1 MENLKDFLGPKT
13 FNRISYVAVICW
25 ILYGVTL
32 LGIFAEME
40 NSDSFRC
47 EAKLERID
55 RVRGKC
61 SDQYNEQYN
70 KFRIP
75 LYGFVIANF
84 SLIGIVCVIYSQ
96 IVKSRVD
103 DLLSGDS
110 RRTDPETQLN
120 DGNKRHKLFVAYFCQ
135 LATRFAMG
143 IIFIVLQTQ
152 VLYPDNFPPDFHCQI
167 AAASHAANASSTS
180 NIQNSTEC
188 HNQQATKITSWMNA
202 VTVGNGVLALIIL
215 VEIMCIL
222 VLRVKEGNEFLEDS
236 SFLKSY
242 LPSKEPQEP
251 GHPGQEPS
259 RELRLLLT
267 DPEEPKGEQPEESL
281 SVDEFIKRQREK
293 IIESTEKDRSLKTL
307 FQAKHGEGK
316 RNKDLKLDDIYT
328 DLILIKDRARY
339 KITANRQEQL
349 KVFPMPQEK
358 FQQITREEIVDAENK
373 KILIVGR
380 PGIGKTLF
388 LTKWIRDWAS
398 GSASSGELHFEFAF
412 FLKFRKFNSL
422 GELSLHDLLLR
433 SEYPLTLSDEVWN
446 LVNRNPERVLIFFDG
461 LDEFLDKSCVA
472 KTSNCK
478 NGEKP
483 MPLSA
488 LFYNIVEGN
497 LLPGASVLTTTRPT
511 AVAEV
516 TDLSFDKTVEI
527 LGFALEQVEKYV
539 ENFTEVAVEDLVDA
553 GKKIWEHIKTNMN
566 IFSLCYIPVNCFIIS
581 SCLLEVLKRS
591 EEGLTGVGLP
601 TKLTEIYQIS
611 MKLFF
616 FRHDEHR
623 DKDLCREDINS
634 KHLPPEV
641 EKKIKPLAKLAF
653 DGLTEKRLIFGQK
666 EVPEDLVDSALFHR
680 LPDHKPDVF
689 TNEAQ
694 YCFIHLTMQEFLAAK
709 HITETM
715 TKDEL
720 RTFVAEHIQNG
731 EWQLVL
737 QFVAGLLGVQ
747 SIDIFTDLLP
757 ETTEEKDE
765 RQLMFDDSFEGRT
778 ITCWPTYSETD
789 LAVTLMKC
797 INETNESGSVV
808 QSKLEEIGF
817 NAVDFSECRLAP
829 ADCTAVV
836 HLIQSVQ
843 QISLINLDDN
853 NIGSLGCVEI
863 VKLFDNSNCQLRG
876 LNLSNNN
883 IGDKG
888 VKLLSNALVN
898 NNCKVSSL
906 NLWYNNITDEGVK
919 LLSNALVNNNCK
931 VSSLNLAANNITDEG
946 VKLLSNALVN
956 NNCKVSSLNLGRNNI
971 TDEGVKL
978 LSNALVNNNCKVSGL
993 DLGFN
998 NITAEGVKLLSNAL
1012 VNNNCKVSSLNLGYN
1027 NITDEGVKL
1036 LSNALVNNNCK
1047 VSSLNLGFNN
1057 ITAEGVKLLS
1067 NALVNNNCK
1076 VSSLNLGN
1084 NNITDEG
1091 VKLLSNALVN
1101 NNCKVSSLNL
1111 GNNNITDEGVKLL
1124 SNALV
1129 NKNCKVSGLDLAAN
1143 NITDEGV
1150 KLLSNALVNNNCKVS
1165 SLNLGRNNITDEGVK
1180 LLSNALVNN
1189 NCKVSGLDL
1198 EACNITDEGVKL
1210 LGNAL
1215 VNNNCKVSSLSLR
1228 YNNIT
1233 DEGVKLL
1240 SNALV
1245 NNNKLR
1251 CLDLFG
1257 NDEITNEAKQQ
1268 IEQANPNCTVI
1279 IEIV

>member
-1 MENLKDFLGPKT
+1 MENLKDLLAPKT

-32 LGIFAEME
+32 FGIFAAME
-40 NSDSFRC
+40 NSDNFRC
-47 EAKLERID
+47 EAKLEKMD
-55 RVRGKC
+55 LVRGKC
-61 SDQYNEQYN
+61 SDQYNKQHN
-70 KFRIP
+70 KSGIP
-75 LYGFVIANF
+75 VYGFVIANF

-96 IVKSRVD
+96 VVKSRV
-103 DLLSGDS
+103 GEVVEAN
-110 RRTDPETQLN
+110 RRSTDAESQN
-120 DGNKRHKLFVAYFCQ
+120 IDGTRPKRRLFVAYFCQ
-135 LATRFAMG
+135 LATRFAIG
-143 IIFIVLQTQ
+143 IIFIVLQTK
-152 VLYPDNFPPDFHCQI
+152 VLYPDKFPSDFHCQI
-167 AAASHAANASSTS
+167 AAASHAANASSAS
-180 NIQNSTEC
+180 NIQNSTMYEC

-202 VTVGNGVLALIIL
+202 VIVGNGVLAVIIL
-215 VEIMCIL
+215 VEIICIL
-222 VLRVKEGNEFLEDS
+222 VLRVKEGNKFLEDLA
-236 SFLKSY
+236 FLKYY
-242 LPSKEPQEP
+242 LPSEEPQEL
-251 GHPGQEPS
+251 GHPGQEPP
-259 RELRLLLT
+259 RELRSLLT
-267 DPEEPKGEQPEESL
+267 EPEEPIEEQLQQPS
-281 SVDEFIKRQREK
+281 SVDEFTKRQREKIIEEPQELGHPGQEPPRELRSLLTEPEEPIEEQLQQPSSVDEFTKRQREK
-293 IIESTEKDRSLKTL
+293 IIESTEKDRGLKTL

-328 DLILIKDRARY
+328 NLILMKDRARY
-339 KITANRQEQL
+339 NITANRQEQL

-358 FQQITREEIVDAENK
+358 FQQITREEIVDAQNK

-398 GSASSGELHFEFAF
+398 GSASSGGLRFEFAF

-461 LDEFLDKSCVA
+461 LDEFLDKSSVA
-472 KTSNCK
+472 KPSNCK

-483 MPLSA
+483 MLLSA

-497 LLPGASVLTTTRPT
+497 LLPRASVLTTTRPT
-511 AVAEV
+511 AVEDV
-516 TDLSFDKTVEI
+516 TDLSFDKTIEI
-527 LGFALEQVEKYV
+527 LGFASEQVEKYV
-539 ENFTEVAVEDLVDA
+539 ENFTKVAVEDVADA

-591 EEGLTGVGLP
+591 EVDLTGVGLP
-601 TKLTEIYQIS
+601 TKLTKIYQIS

-623 DKDLCREDINS
+623 DKDLRREDINS

-680 LPDHKPDVF
+680 LPDHNPDVF

-720 RTFVAEHIQNG
+720 RTFVAEHIKNG

-737 QFVAGLLGVQ
+737 QFVAGLLGKQ
-747 SIDIFTDLLP
+747 SIDIFTNLLP
-757 ETTEEKDE
+757 ETTEEEDE
-765 RQLMFDDSFEGRT
+765 SELMRDDSLEGR
-778 ITCWPTYSETD
+778 IVTCWPTYSEKD

-808 QSKLEEIGF
+808 QSKLEKIGF
-817 NAVDFSECRLAP
+817 DAVDFSRCRLAP

-836 HLIQSVQ
+836 PLIKSVQ
-843 QISLINLDDN
+843 QISLISLTNN

-876 LNLSNNN
+876 LNLGYNN
-883 IGDKG
+883 IRDEG

-906 NLWYNNITDEGVK
+906 NLEVNNITDEGVKLLSNALVNNNCKVSSLNLAENNITDEGVKLLSNALVNNNCKVSSLTLEYNNITDEGVK

-931 VSSLNLAANNITDEG
+931 VSSLNLAHNNITDEG

-956 NNCKVSSLNLGRNNI
+956 NNCKVSSLNLAG
-971 TDEGVKL
+971 
-978 LSNALVNNNCKVSGL
+978 
-993 DLGFN
+993 
-998 NITAEGVKLLSNAL
+998 
-1012 VNNNCKVSSLNLGYN
+1012 N

-1047 VSSLNLGFNN
+1047 VSSLNLQ
-1057 ITAEGVKLLS
+1057 
-1067 NALVNNNCK
+1067 
-1076 VSSLNLGN
+1076 
-1084 NNITDEG
+1084 
-1091 VKLLSNALVN
+1091 
-1101 NNCKVSSLNL
+1101 
-1111 GNNNITDEGVKLL
+1111 
-1124 SNALV
+1124 
-1129 NKNCKVSGLDLAAN
+1129 AN

-1165 SLNLGRNNITDEGVK
+1165 SLSLAGNNITDEGVK

-1189 NCKVSGLDL
+1189 NCKVS
-1198 EACNITDEGVKL
+1198 
-1210 LGNAL
+1210 
-1215 VNNNCKVSSLSLR
+1215 SLSLAG
-1228 YNNIT
+1228 NNIT

-1251 CLDLFG
+1251 CLNLVA
-1257 NDEITNEAKQQ
+1257 NKKITIEAKQQ
-1268 IEQANPNCTVI
+1268 IKQANPNCKVI
-1279 IEIV
+1279 I